1 VYVYS
6 DLKEYWRYIGNKKT

>member
-6 DLKEYWRYIGNKKT
+6 DLKEYWRYTGNKKT